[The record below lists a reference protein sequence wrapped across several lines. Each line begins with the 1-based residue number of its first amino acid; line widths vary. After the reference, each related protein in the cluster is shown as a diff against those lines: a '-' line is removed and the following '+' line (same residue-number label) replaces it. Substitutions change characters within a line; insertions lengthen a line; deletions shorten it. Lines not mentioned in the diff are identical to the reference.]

1 MNIPFL
7 NNNHVSP
14 SNIRAL
20 LSVRGFILAV
30 IFISSALITLL
41 PDEYLTGHLAISAA
55 LVLACWDVGNRD
67 RLRTACSINI
77 LLFRNDWFGFRSR
90 SSFFRFLF

>member
-7 NNNHVSP
+7 NNNHVSI

-41 PDEYLTGHLAISAA
+41 PSEYLSVHLAISAA
-55 LVLACWDVGNRD
+55 LVLATIGMLATGIVSEQ
-67 RLRTACSINI
+67 LAVLI
-77 LLFRNDWFGFRSR
+77 
-90 SSFFRFLF
+90 FFFFAMIC